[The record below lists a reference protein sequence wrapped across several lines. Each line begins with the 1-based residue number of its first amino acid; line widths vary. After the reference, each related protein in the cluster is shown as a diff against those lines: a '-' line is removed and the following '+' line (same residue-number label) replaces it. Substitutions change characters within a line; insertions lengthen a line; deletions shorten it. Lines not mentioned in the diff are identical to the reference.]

1 MADFSPLWALVLF
14 LIPFLFWKDMVTLD
28 QKLKDPENYWL
39 GAFHIFD
46 WEVLEIQHLVKEF
59 ETDPFKMHSATSVVA
74 SPQVSLT
81 TKMFYVQA
89 LAKVGGQFAGEVL
102 FGIVYSGATE
112 WRLRVR
118 ALVMLGFCDD
128 LTEEALDELHNLTRR
143 GLGEDAPEEVKNSAL
158 LAFGTQIQKICRD
171 VEGADERWFS
181 VLEAVCELPEFAHSS
196 VSVFAMANTRLPQA
210 QEYLFRA
217 LEDQD
222 PQRRYDVA
230 AVLQI
235 FPGPRTR
242 DHLRKAMALEED
254 PEIRKRLQ
262 RTLKAIL

>member
-1 MADFSPLWALVLF
+1 M
-14 LIPFLFWKDMVTLD
+14 ITLD
-28 QKLKDPENYWL
+28 ERLKDPENYWL

-46 WEVLEIQHLVKEF
+46 WNLLEIQHLVKEF
-59 ETDPFKMHSATSVVA
+59 EADPLKMHSATGVVA
-74 SPQVSLT
+74 SPEVSLST
-81 TKMFYVQA
+81 RMFYIQA
-89 LAKVGGQFAGEVL
+89 LARVGGQFAAEIL
-102 FGIVYSGATE
+102 FGIVYSNNTE

-128 LTEEALDELHNLTRR
+128 LTEESLDELHNLTRR
-143 GLGEDAPEEVKNSAL
+143 GLGPDAPEEVRNSAL

-171 VEGADERWFS
+171 IEGSEDRWFE
-181 VLEAVCELPEFAHSS
+181 VIEAVCNLPEFAHSS

-210 QEYLFRA
+210 AEYLYRA

-242 DHLRKAMALEED
+242 DHLRKAMALEDD
-254 PEIRKRLQ
+254 PEIRKRLEKSL
-262 RTLKAIL
+262 RAIL